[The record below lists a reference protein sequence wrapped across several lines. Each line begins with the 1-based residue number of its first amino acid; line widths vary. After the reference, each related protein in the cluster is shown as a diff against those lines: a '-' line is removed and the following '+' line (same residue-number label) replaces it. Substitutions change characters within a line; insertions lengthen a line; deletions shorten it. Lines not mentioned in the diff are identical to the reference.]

1 MNVGLL
7 MENLLTSVMDILGH
21 SGIWHAHCSFIVDL
35 YVTPVVN
42 HGSIAVAVKTLCAGC
57 ASAPPYWGASS

>member
-21 SGIWHAHCSFIVDL
+21 SGIRHVHCSFIVDL
-35 YVTPVVN
+35 YMTPVFN
-42 HGSIAVAVKTLCAGC
+42 NGSIAVVVKTLCAGC
-57 ASAPPYWGASS
+57 TSSPPYWGASS